1 MFTITEEKIIET
13 AEALKAAGKNPTQ
26 VAVREALG
34 GKGSFATIGPALK
47 RWKDGQK
54 VEHALAEIQVP
65 EAVTERLE
73 QLQGAVWQAAVS
85 EAERRLVA
93 EREAL
98 KTAQEAAV
106 AEVAEQ
112 LESVAQLEAE
122 ATEQASRIS
131 NLEENE
137 NGLSVHIQN
146 LSSELATAKEEHKA
160 AAHAALDEIAAAAI
174 RTDAAIERAE
184 RAETLHSECQTQARA
199 DLAELRKEHKAEQ
212 TAMKQDVKDAK
223 TAATDQLKL
232 AESKTQEQAERA
244 GKAEKAAQVSAA
256 GEQACQSRLEAA
268 QREAEQTQ
276 KRLAALEEKA
286 SQAIQDAAELRGEL
300 KAIKDANSAK
310 GNKEGAKK

>member
-54 VEHALAEIQVP
+54 EEHALAEIQVP
-65 EAVTERLE
+65 QAVTERLE
-73 QLQGAVWQAAVS
+73 QLQGAVWQAAVD

-98 KTAQEAAV
+98 KAAQEAAA

-112 LESVAQLEAE
+112 LESVATLEAE
-122 ATEQASRIS
+122 ADQLRQQIDNMEKAATTQAITVQSLEDDLADVKDQARDDSRTASEALAKEASRV
-131 NLEENE
+131 E
-137 NGLSVHIQN
+137 
-146 LSSELATAKEEHKA
+146 A
-160 AAHAALDEIAAAAI
+160 AV
-174 RTDAAIERAE
+174 ERAE
-184 RAETLHSECQTQARA
+184 RAETLHGECQTQARA

-212 TAMKQDVKDAK
+212 AAMKQDVKDAK
-223 TAATDQLKL
+223 TAATDQVKL

-256 GEQACQSRLEAA
+256 GEQACQGRLEAA

-276 KRLAALEEKA
+276 KRLVALEEKA
-286 SQAIQDAAELRGEL
+286 SQAVQEAADLRGEL
-300 KAIKDANSAK
+300 KAIKDIK
-310 GNKEGAKK
+310 GKKNE

>member
-54 VEHALAEIQVP
+54 QEHALAEIQVP
-65 EAVTERLE
+65 QAVTERLE
-73 QLQGAVWQAAVS
+73 QLQGAVWQAAVD

-98 KTAQEAAV
+98 KAAQEAAAV
-106 AEVAEQ
+106 EVAEQ
-112 LESVAQLEAE
+112 LESVATLEAE
-122 ATEQASRIS
+122 ADQLRQQIDNMEKAATTQAITVQSLEDDLADVKDQARDDSRTASEALAKEASRV
-131 NLEENE
+131 E
-137 NGLSVHIQN
+137 
-146 LSSELATAKEEHKA
+146 A
-160 AAHAALDEIAAAAI
+160 AV
-174 RTDAAIERAE
+174 ERAE
-184 RAETLHSECQTQARA
+184 RAETLHGECQTQARA
-199 DLAELRKEHKAEQ
+199 DLAELRKGHKAEQ
-212 TAMKQDVKDAK
+212 AAMKQDVKDAK

-286 SQAIQDAAELRGEL
+286 SQAVQEAAELRGEL
-300 KAIKDANSAK
+300 KAMKQISST
-310 GNKEGAKK
+310 NKKQS

>member
-54 VEHALAEIQVP
+54 EEHALAEIQVP
-65 EAVTERLE
+65 QAVTERLE
-73 QLQGAVWQAAVS
+73 QLQGAVWQAAVD

-98 KTAQEAAV
+98 KAAQEAAA

-112 LESVAQLEAE
+112 LESVATLEAE
-122 ATEQASRIS
+122 ADQLRQQIDNMEKAATTQAITVQSLEDDLADVKDQARDDSRTASEALAKEASRV
-131 NLEENE
+131 E
-137 NGLSVHIQN
+137 
-146 LSSELATAKEEHKA
+146 A
-160 AAHAALDEIAAAAI
+160 AV
-174 RTDAAIERAE
+174 ERAE
-184 RAETLHSECQTQARA
+184 RAETLHGECQTQARA
-199 DLAELRKEHKAEQ
+199 DLAELRKEHKADLA
-212 TAMKQDVKDAK
+212 AMKQDVKDAK
-223 TAATDQLKL
+223 TAATDQVKL
-232 AESKTQEQAERA
+232 AESKTQEQVERA

-286 SQAIQDAAELRGEL
+286 SKAVQDAAELRGEL
-300 KAIKDANSAK
+300 KAMKQISST
-310 GNKEGAKK
+310 NKKQS